1 MKKKELCPAVIRV
14 ALYIRVSGEEQKI
27 KGLSLE
33 AQQERLE
40 TYAKEHGWIITG
52 TYIDAAKTARKNLHK
67 RTEFQRMMES
77 VKRNEVDILLFARL
91 DRCFGSVAYYYK
103 VMEILQAHNCKWKTT
118 YE

>member
-52 TYIDAAKTARKNLHK
+52 TDRK
-67 RTEFQRMMES
+67 S
-77 VKRNEVDILLFARL
+77 VV
-91 DRCFGSVAYYYK
+91 
-103 VMEILQAHNCKWKTT
+103 
-118 YE
+118 

>member
-77 VKRNEVDILLFARL
+77 FKRKARPLVPVCCRLLQSYGDL
-91 DRCFGSVAYYYK
+91 TGPQ
-103 VMEILQAHNCKWKTT
+103 LQLENNG
-118 YE
+118 